1 MDSNWSVTDIVPEVG
16 PDIQRRAFI
25 PDALT
30 YEMEI
35 VETAVLVLLI
45 TEVFCI
51 FRQEYLVLFFYYFVG
66 YK

>member
-35 VETAVLVLLI
+35 VETAVVVFLI
-45 TEVFCI
+45 TEFLYI
-51 FRQEYLVLFFYYFVG
+51 
-66 YK
+66 